1 MAEPSANLRVR
12 ISADLADIRQGL
24 GVLTRQL
31 REVRTEAARP
41 LPTKNNITE
50 LGVSAGQTAQAMRQL
65 PAQFTDIF
73 TSLQGGMPFFTVLV
87 QQGGQ
92 IKDSFGGVAPALK
105 GVSTALLDMVN
116 PYTVAAAAVGLVV
129 FAWYDAEQQAQA
141 YTKALVLSRNE
152 AAATTLT
159 LVDMAKK
166 TSDALQVSAGAGA
179 EAAQA
184 VGSNGKIAAQNLQAV
199 ADAAVSMKE
208 VSGQALEDTIA
219 LYAKL
224 AEDPVKGAQK
234 LNEQVNFMTVAL
246 YEQVKALQEQGRN
259 QDAVT
264 VITRAAADE
273 TVMAL
278 AKVRASQ
285 NPVISGFKSLWVE
298 ATRAWSAMQSSV
310 GLGPAA
316 AQMQHLL
323 AENQRELAKLNALA
337 SGDQRGLPL
346 ARNPIA
352 LAAMEKSIKDRS
364 DKIKALATDLI
375 KERKDAEVKAAEDAS
390 VEYLQRTDAI
400 IESQASKEQKKKD
413 EITRINGEA
422 EKVRRQAEAAGL
434 IEEVKKIEER
444 RAAAVAAIETKY
456 AKKPKASS
464 GTGSATRAAGLQGY
478 KDDLVAEQAQ
488 ITANTQL
495 LRAQFSAREITAA
508 EYYSR
513 MRELVQQG
521 TDAQSRSVQQQIE
534 YLKRQSVSGKES
546 IGVNRQL
553 GELEARIAKLRIEG
567 AAALEVLTK
576 EEDKAAK
583 ARANAI
589 KAYESALDASNAAL
603 QRQLATQVERV
614 GMGDRQY
621 EIQQRIN
628 DAIADEADKL
638 RELSLQR
645 NADQIDQVTF
655 EEEKAL
661 LHAKTLDRL
670 QLIKDGYEDLRLAEG
685 NWLAGAG
692 AAWANYQQEAGN
704 YARQMGETVTSVIGG
719 FEDAWVRFTTT
730 GKLSFSDLTK
740 SVLADLA
747 RIQIKQAIVGI
758 GNAISTAWGGGASVY
773 TGNGTGAGSLGGFGN
788 NLGNA
793 STSSVNDEL
802 LQRLIRNG
810 KAKGGY
816 TGDGGVNEPAGIVHK
831 GEVVWSQA
839 DIARAGGAGIV
850 EAMRLGLRGYANGG
864 VVGAPRAA
872 AAGTSRGDVNVY
884 IDGVKSDSGPA
895 EAGVGP
901 TGDLDIRISMREM
914 MRSEIRGGAFDNDF
928 RSRYGLTYRGNRGG

>member
-41 LPTKNNITE
+41 LPARNNISD

-92 IKDSFGGVAPALK
+92 IKDSFGGVAPALR
-105 GVSTALLDMVN
+105 GVSSALLDMVN

-159 LVDMAKK
+159 LVDMARK

-199 ADAAVSMKE
+199 SNAAVAMKE
-208 VSGQALEDTIA
+208 ISGQALEDTIA

-224 AEDPVKGAQK
+224 AEDPVKGAEK

-264 VITRAAADE
+264 VITRAASDE

-285 NPVISGFKSLWVE
+285 NPVISGFKDLWVE
-298 ATRAWSAMQSSV
+298 ATRAWSAMQAST
-310 GLGPAA
+310 GMGPLA
-316 AQMQHLL
+316 AQMQQLV
-323 AENQRELAKLNALA
+323 AANAQDVATMNRGVADGMSDAWVFQYTQRIKT
-337 SGDQRGLPL
+337 
-346 ARNPIA
+346 RNKQIT
-352 LAAMEKSIKDRS
+352 EI
-364 DKIKALATDLI
+364 ATDLI
-375 KERKDAEVKAAEDAS
+375 KERKDAEVKASQAAS
-390 VEYLQRTDAI
+390 ADFLSEMDTI
-400 IESQASKEQKKKD
+400 ITAQASKEDKKRQ
-413 EITRINGEA
+413 ELGRINGEA
-422 EKVRRQAEAAGL
+422 EVARRRAEAAGL

-444 RAAAVAAIETKY
+444 RAAAVTAIDKKY
-456 AKKPKASS
+456 AEKPKSGS

-488 ITANTQL
+488 ITASTQL
-495 LRAQFSAREITAA
+495 LRAQFSAREITAS

-521 TDAQSRSVQQQIE
+521 TDAQSRSVQQQID
-534 YLKRQSVSGKES
+534 YLKGQSVSGKES
-546 IGVNRQL
+546 ITVNRQL
-553 GELEARIAKLRIEG
+553 GELEARLTKLRIEG
-567 AAALEVLTK
+567 ASALEVLTK

-583 ARANAI
+583 SRANAI

-628 DAIADEADKL
+628 EALNDEAEKL

-645 NADQIDQVTF
+645 NADQIDEATF
-655 EEEKAL
+655 GAEKLL

-670 QLIKDGYEDLRLAEG
+670 QLIKEGYEDLRLAEG
-685 NWLAGAG
+685 NWLAGAS

-704 YARQMGETVTSVIGG
+704 YARQMGDTVTTVIGG
-719 FEDAWVRFTTT
+719 FEDAWVRFTDT

-740 SVLADLA
+740 SVLADLS

-758 GNAISTAWGGGASVY
+758 GNWISGSFAAQSGSINTA
-773 TGNGTGAGSLGGFGN
+773 
-788 NLGNA
+788 GNA
-793 STSSVNDEL
+793 AVTQGTSSINNEL
-802 LQRLIRNG
+802 FQRLMRNG
-810 KAKGGY
+810 KADGGY
-816 TGDGGVNEPAGIVHK
+816 TGDGAKHDPRGIVHA

-839 DIARAGGAGIV
+839 DIARAGGVGIV

-872 AAGTSRGDVNVY
+872 AAAMARGAVNVY
-884 IDGVKSDSGPA
+884 IDGAKGDSSGVQAEMGPS
-895 EAGVGP
+895 
-901 TGDLDIRISMREM
+901 GDLDIRVSLRDLMRG
-914 MRSEIRGGAFDNDF
+914 EIRGGSFDNDF
-928 RSRYGLTYRGNRGG
+928 RTRYGLTYRGNRGG

>member
-1 MAEPSANLRVR
+1 MADPSANLRVR

-92 IKDSFGGVAPALK
+92 IKDSFGGVEPALK
-105 GVSTALLDMVN
+105 GVSSALLGMVN

-129 FAWYDAEQQAQA
+129 YAWYDAEQQAQA

-159 LVDMAKK
+159 LVTMAQK
-166 TSDALQVSAGAGA
+166 TSDALQVAAGVGA

-184 VGSNGKIAAQNLQAV
+184 VGSNGKIAARNLQDVANAAV
-199 ADAAVSMKE
+199 AMKE
-208 VSGQALEDTIA
+208 ISGQALDETIA

-234 LNEQVNFMTVAL
+234 LNEQVNFMTLAL

-278 AKVRASQ
+278 ARVRASQ
-285 NPVISGFKSLWVE
+285 NPVIRGFKDLWVE
-298 ATRAWSAMQSSV
+298 ATKAWSAMQVNV

-316 AQMQHLL
+316 AQMQQLV
-323 AENQRELAKLNALA
+323 AENQRELEKLNNLA
-337 SGDQRGLPL
+337 NGTQRGLPL

-364 DKIKALATDLI
+364 EKIKALAADLI
-375 KERKDAEVKAAEDAS
+375 NERKVAEVKAAQTAS
-390 VEYLQRTDAI
+390 TEFILEMDSI
-400 IESQASKEQKKKD
+400 IESQASKEEKKR
-413 EITRINGEA
+413 EEVERVNGEA
-422 EKVRRQAEAAGL
+422 AAARRKAEASGL
-434 IEEVKKIEER
+434 IAEAEAIERR
-444 RAAAVAAIETKY
+444 RAAAVAAIEKKY
-456 AKKPKASS
+456 AEKPKAS
-464 GTGSATRAAGLQGY
+464 TGSPSRAAGLQGY
-478 KDDLVAEQAQ
+478 KDDLLEEQAQ
-488 ITANTQL
+488 ITAGTQL
-495 LRAQFSAREITAA
+495 LRAQFAAREITSA
-508 EYYSR
+508 EYYGR
-513 MRELVQQG
+513 MRDQVQKG
-521 TDAQSRSVQQQIE
+521 TDAQAKSLEQQISF
-534 YLKRQSVSGKES
+534 LRKQAVSGKDA
-546 IGVNRQL
+546 IGVNRQI
-553 GELEARIAKLRIEG
+553 GELEARLAKLRIEG
-567 AAALEVLTK
+567 ATALEILKK
-576 EEDKAAK
+576 EEEGVSR
-583 ARANAI
+583 ARENAV
-589 KAYESALDASNAAL
+589 KAYSSALEASNDAL
-603 QRQLATQVERV
+603 TRQLATEAQRV
-614 GMGDRQY
+614 GMGDREY

-628 DAIADEADKL
+628 EAIADEAEKL

-655 EEEKAL
+655 EEEKAV

-670 QLIKDGYEDLRLAEG
+670 QIIKSGYAELQQAEG
-685 NWLAGAG
+685 SWLAGAS
-692 AAWANYQQEAGN
+692 AAWANYQQEASN
-704 YARQMGETVTSVIGG
+704 AARQMGDVVGNTIGG
-719 FEDAWVRFTTT
+719 FEDAWVKFTTT

-747 RIQIKQAIVGI
+747 RIAARQAILGI
-758 GNAISTAWGGGASVY
+758 VNSVAGAWAGGGITAA
-773 TGNGTGAGSLGGFGN
+773 GNQAVTSGTSSINNQLFQNMRLGGVY
-788 NLGNA
+788 
-793 STSSVNDEL
+793 ST
-802 LQRLIRNG
+802 
-810 KAKGGY
+810 GGY
-816 TGDGGVNEPAGIVHK
+816 TGDGGVNEPAGVVHK

-839 DIARAGGAGIV
+839 DIARAGGVGVV
-850 EAMRLGLRGYANGG
+850 EAMRRGLPGYADGGAVGPAPPG
-864 VVGAPRAA
+864 VVGMGPS
-872 AAGTSRGDVNVY
+872 TVNVSVVVNS
-884 IDGVKSDSGPA
+884 DGSTQAD
-895 EAGVGP
+895 
-901 TGDLDIRISMREM
+901 GDTSLMRQFGKELGDFVDARYRELQLRDIRSDGLLARTM
-914 MRSEIRGGAFDNDF
+914 MR
-928 RSRYGLTYRGNRGG
+928 

>member
-31 REVRTEAARP
+31 REVRAEAARP
-41 LPTKNNITE
+41 LPAKNNVAD
-50 LGVSAGQTAQAMRQL
+50 LGISAGQTAQAMRQL

-105 GVSTALLDMVN
+105 GVSSALLDMVN

-199 ADAAVSMKE
+199 ANAAVAMKE

-264 VITRAAADE
+264 VITRAASDE

-285 NPVISGFKSLWVE
+285 NPVIAGFKELWVE
-298 ATRAWSAMQSSV
+298 ATKAWSAMQASV

-352 LAAMEKSIKDRS
+352 LAAMQQSIKNRS

-375 KERKDAEVKAAEDAS
+375 KERKDAEVKAAKDAS
-390 VEYLQRTDAI
+390 VEQIRQFDEIAD
-400 IESQASKEQKKKD
+400 SQASKEQKKKQ
-413 EITRINGEA
+413 EIARING
-422 EKVRRQAEAAGL
+422 QAEVVSRRAQAAGL
-434 IEEVKKIEER
+434 VEEVKKIEER
-444 RAAAVAAIETKY
+444 RAAAVAAIDKKY
-456 AKKPKASS
+456 AEKPKTGS

-478 KDDLVAEQAQ
+478 KDDLLAEQAQ
-488 ITANTQL
+488 ITASTQL

-513 MRELVQQG
+513 MRELVQRN
-521 TDAQSRSVQQQIE
+521 TDAQSKSLEQQVA
-534 YLKRQSVSGKES
+534 YLQRQSVAGKEA
-546 IGVNRQL
+546 IGVNRQI
-553 GELEARIAKLRIEG
+553 GEIEARLTKIRTEG
-567 AAALEVLTK
+567 ASALQVLSTEEAAAMRARTNVI
-576 EEDKAAK
+576 AAY
-583 ARANAI
+583 AN
-589 KAYESALDASNAAL
+589 ALDASNQAL
-603 QRQLATQVERV
+603 QRQLATQAQRV
-614 GMGDRQY
+614 GMGDREY

-628 DAIADEADKL
+628 DAYADQADKL
-638 RELSLQR
+638 RELQLQL
-645 NADQIDQVTF
+645 NAGQVDQETF
-655 EEEKAL
+655 EAERATL
-661 LHAKTLDRL
+661 MAKTLDRL

-685 NWLAGAG
+685 NWLAGAS

-704 YARQMGETVTSVIGG
+704 YARQMGDTVTTVIGG
-719 FEDAWVRFTTT
+719 FEDAWVRFTDT

-740 SVLADLA
+740 SVLADLS

-758 GNAISTAWGGGASVY
+758 GNWISGSFAAQSGSINTA
-773 TGNGTGAGSLGGFGN
+773 GNTAVTQGT
-788 NLGNA
+788 
-793 STSSVNDEL
+793 STINDEL
-802 LQRLIRNG
+802 FQRLMRNG
-810 KAKGGY
+810 KADGGY
-816 TGDGGVNEPAGIVHK
+816 TGDGAKHDPRGIVHA

-839 DIARAGGAGIV
+839 DVARAGGVGIV

-872 AAGTSRGDVNVY
+872 AAAMARGAVNVY
-884 IDGVKSDSGPA
+884 IDGAKSDSGGVQA
-895 EAGVGP
+895 EMGP
-901 TGDLDIRISMREM
+901 SGDLDIRVSLRELI
-914 MRSEIRGGAFDNDF
+914 RGEIRGGSFDNDF
-928 RSRYGLTYRGNRGG
+928 RGRYGLTYRGNRGG

>member
-41 LPTKNNITE
+41 LPAKNNVAD
-50 LGVSAGQTAQAMRQL
+50 LGISAGQTAQAMRQL

-105 GVSTALLDMVN
+105 GVSSALLDMVN

-199 ADAAVSMKE
+199 ANAAVAMKE

-264 VITRAAADE
+264 VITRAASDE

-285 NPVISGFKSLWVE
+285 NPVIAGFKDLWVE
-298 ATRAWSAMQSSV
+298 ATKAWSAMQSSV

-352 LAAMEKSIKDRS
+352 LAAMQKSIKDRS
-364 DKIKALATDLI
+364 DKIKALAVDLI

-390 VEYLQRTDAI
+390 ADFLQRQDAI
-400 IESQASKEQKKKD
+400 IDSQASKEQKKKD
-413 EITRINGEA
+413 EISRINGEA

-434 IEEVKKIEER
+434 IEDVKKIEER
-444 RAAAVAAIETKY
+444 RAAAVAAIEKKY
-456 AKKPKASS
+456 KEKPKA
-464 GTGSATRAAGLQGY
+464 GNGSATRGADLQGY

-513 MRELVQQG
+513 MRELVQRN
-521 TDAQSRSVQQQIE
+521 TDAQSKSLEQQVA
-534 YLKRQSVSGKES
+534 YLQRQSVAGKEA
-546 IGVNRQL
+546 IGVNRQI
-553 GELEARIAKLRIEG
+553 GEIEARLTKIRTEG
-567 AAALEVLTK
+567 ASALQVLSTEEAAAMRARTNVI
-576 EEDKAAK
+576 AAY
-583 ARANAI
+583 AN
-589 KAYESALDASNAAL
+589 ALDASNQAL
-603 QRQLATQVERV
+603 QRQLATQAQRV
-614 GMGDRQY
+614 GMGDREY

-628 DAIADEADKL
+628 DAYADQADKL
-638 RELSLQR
+638 RELQLQL
-645 NADQIDQVTF
+645 NAGQVDQETF
-655 EEEKAL
+655 EAERATL
-661 LHAKTLDRL
+661 MAKTLDRL

-685 NWLAGAG
+685 NWLAGAS

-704 YARQMGETVTSVIGG
+704 YARQMGDTVTTVVGG

-740 SVLADLA
+740 SVLADLS

-758 GNAISTAWGGGASVY
+758 GNWISGSFAAQSGSINTA
-773 TGNGTGAGSLGGFGN
+773 GNTAVTQGT
-788 NLGNA
+788 
-793 STSSVNDEL
+793 STINDDL
-802 LQRLIRNG
+802 FQRLMRNG
-810 KAKGGY
+810 KSDGGY
-816 TGDGGVNEPAGIVHK
+816 TGDGAKHDPRGIVHA

-839 DIARAGGAGIV
+839 DIARAGGVGIV

-872 AAGTSRGDVNVY
+872 AAGMVRGDVNVY
-884 IDGVKSDSGPA
+884 IDGVKSDSSGAQAEIGPS
-895 EAGVGP
+895 
-901 TGDLDIRISMREM
+901 GDLDIRASLRELMRG
-914 MRSEIRGGAFDNDF
+914 EIRGGSFDNDF